1 MIEPIEELVSKEQFE
16 NFVANYPR
24 HLYKSHH
31 YICTPTLVSYDDFSL
46 GCWPRC
52 SVAWTW
58 INDQYPEIPIE
69 EKYYIVTNH
78 EELYAERGTDNA

>member
-1 MIEPIEELVSKEQFE
+1 MTKRIEKLASKEEFD
-16 NFVANYPR
+16 NFVAFYQRP
-24 HLYKSHH
+24 LYKSHH

-46 GCWPRC
+46 GAWPEC

-69 EKYYIVTNH
+69 EKYYITVNH
-78 EELYAERGTDNA
+78 EEIFAERRSEK